1 MPSLSPR
8 PRTQPQAP
16 GDGVIVLPDGGIILP
31 SILSPRSRGKRRQ
44 SRLSPLGSVGGTS
57 PQLARA
63 STSPAAEQPPVAESL
78 LELGRVLSLQRQG
91 LSTLLQLHHRQSLSP
106 DKHTAHVEN
115 RGGVDSFGQLAPR
128 RLQSARARA
137 CLRLPQASAS
147 LGQSAAWAALAP
159 GPYPAWFGHRHAP
172 EPTQALTAVLDELV
186 ATEANY
192 VADLRCATSAF
203 CQPLADL
210 LPSRQHHAIFGSL
223 PQLLR
228 IHEELEKAL
237 GAAAAAGGCHALGRG
252 VALCGAFLAVSALNP
267 NPNLNQNQNPNP
279 KPALSPN
286 PNCNP
291 NPSSSYVTYL
301 SPPGDAAL
309 RAVLRAVLE
318 QLHRRGRRAT
328 ARATGGRTAACSLP

>member
-1 MPSLSPR
+1 M
-8 PRTQPQAP
+8 
-16 GDGVIVLPDGGIILP
+16 
-31 SILSPRSRGKRRQ
+31 
-44 SRLSPLGSVGGTS
+44 
-57 PQLARA
+57 
-63 STSPAAEQPPVAESL
+63 
-78 LELGRVLSLQRQG
+78 
-91 LSTLLQLHHRQSLSP
+91 
-106 DKHTAHVEN
+106 
-115 RGGVDSFGQLAPR
+115 
-128 RLQSARARA
+128 
-137 CLRLPQASAS
+137 
-147 LGQSAAWAALAP
+147 
-159 GPYPAWFGHRHAP
+159 
-172 EPTQALTAVLDELV
+172 LDELV

-223 PQLLR
+223 PGLLR
-228 IHEELEKAL
+228 IHDELETAL

-267 NPNLNQNQNPNP
+267 NPNLNQNQNP

-328 ARATGGRTAACSLP
+328 ARATG